1 MTHPAQVWPALTN
14 PLLIKRLAGTVG
26 LHRLRLVGEYLT
38 PLHSKPLL
46 QQYTST
52 SRAANLPTI
61 QLMMTLML
69 LQRHMHQ
76 KGLKEPSL
84 QKKLLLLS
92 IASSFQIVAR
102 CLSSVP
108 SHKLLHGVDLDDVAL
123 SRNTIQRA
131 RHETR
136 SVVASEIRTTF
147 TVDSPVLLHW
157 DGKLLPDISGSKEVV
172 DRVAILVTSGHLEQ
186 LLAVPKIGCGTG
198 QQQCD
203 ACLCALDDWQLRSKV
218 LGLVFDTTSSNT
230 GLNLGACTLI
240 EKALKRELI

>member
-1 MTHPAQVWPALTN
+1 MAKTRSAVRVW
-14 PLLIKRLAGTVG
+14 LIGMPNETILGSG
-26 LHRLRLVGEYLT
+26 
-38 PLHSKPLL
+38 
-46 QQYTST
+46 
-52 SRAANLPTI
+52 LPTNGSI
-61 QLMMTLML
+61 L
-69 LQRHMHQ
+69 RNV
-76 KGLKEPSL
+76 
-84 QKKLLLLS
+84 KLPDRGAMFVVGA
-92 IASSFQIVAR
+92 IAQA
-102 CLSSVP
+102 L
-108 SHKLLHGVDLDDVAL
+108 GVDLDDVAL

>member
-1 MTHPAQVWPALTN
+1 MIIIIITSEADLQGGSGLAIVFLTV
-14 PLLIKRLAGTVG
+14 IGHSSS
-26 LHRLRLVGEYLT
+26 LHMKLRPWSSLGCTLYLRPPEPKT
-38 PLHSKPLL
+38 
-46 QQYTST
+46 
-52 SRAANLPTI
+52 
-61 QLMMTLML
+61 TL
-69 LQRHMHQ
+69 
-76 KGLKEPSL
+76 
-84 QKKLLLLS
+84 
-92 IASSFQIVAR
+92 
-102 CLSSVP
+102 
-108 SHKLLHGVDLDDVAL
+108 
-123 SRNTIQRA
+123 RA

-136 SVVASEIRTTF
+136 SVVASEIRATF

-172 DRVAILVTSGHLEQ
+172 DRVAILVTSGYLQQ

-218 LGLVFDTTSSNT
+218 RGLVFDTTSSNT